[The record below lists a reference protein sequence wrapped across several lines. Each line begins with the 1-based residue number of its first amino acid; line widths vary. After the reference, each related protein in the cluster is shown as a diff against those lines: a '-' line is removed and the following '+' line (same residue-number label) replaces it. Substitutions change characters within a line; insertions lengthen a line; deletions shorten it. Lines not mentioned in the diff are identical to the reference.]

1 MKNLVSLFEATMTTV
16 FGDAKENLPAEGI
29 AGLSTPEKLIGRCEH
44 SGITTPAK
52 KRMRT
57 NSLPL
62 SAIPV
67 WRPEPSNIWTK
78 VTKEY
83 TAKYN
88 RSGVPLSCPPSPVEF
103 RIGQKRRHQDNH
115 RCPCKRPFL
124 DLSKMCETSYIK
136 VSDRRRK
143 VIIPKGLGLDII
155 SLYDEPDTFSIRPIQ
170 AEGNCLLE
178 KDAQSSGHIDLDSM
192 ERD

>member
-1 MKNLVSLFEATMTTV
+1 MTTV
-16 FGDAKENLPAEGI
+16 FGDAKENLPAEGV

-83 TAKYN
+83 TAKYS
-88 RSGVPLSCPPSPVEF
+88 RSGIPLSCPPSPVDF
-103 RIGQKRRHQDNH
+103 RIGQKRRHQDNN

-124 DLSKMCETSYIK
+124 DLSKMCEVSFTKFRFYFSFVPNLFQLLFSHLFPGTLIILLWGIVSNTFTHTEHCTGLYYYIYN
-136 VSDRRRK
+136 R
-143 VIIPKGLGLDII
+143 
-155 SLYDEPDTFSIRPIQ
+155 
-170 AEGNCLLE
+170 A
-178 KDAQSSGHIDLDSM
+178 
-192 ERD
+192 

>member
-1 MKNLVSLFEATMTTV
+1 
-16 FGDAKENLPAEGI
+16 
-29 AGLSTPEKLIGRCEH
+29 
-44 SGITTPAK
+44 
-52 KRMRT
+52 
-57 NSLPL
+57 
-62 SAIPV
+62 
-67 WRPEPSNIWTK
+67 
-78 VTKEY
+78 
-83 TAKYN
+83 
-88 RSGVPLSCPPSPVEF
+88 
-103 RIGQKRRHQDNH
+103 
-115 RCPCKRPFL
+115 
-124 DLSKMCETSYIK
+124 MCETSYIK